1 MLVLGLAVAIALVLP
16 LVTGGSYTRL
26 VMTGWRWSWLLFVGL
41 GLQILLE
48 YLPIPESRYDDLG
61 FGLLVLSYV
70 CILSFCAANVLL
82 RGMVVVLIGV
92 ACNALVITVNQGM
105 PVQVPANWAA
115 EAWVEP
121 TIKHHPEEPDDQLM
135 FLADIIVLN
144 EPFDAVISF
153 GDLILAVGL
162 CDVTFW
168 ASRKPKRTPQT
179 DEPEPAAGPAPEP
192 PPPLPDFRPGRGKS
206 PVGVSIWTDPERALE
221 PSATDV
227 ASPEP

>member
-26 VMTGWRWSWLLFVGL
+26 VMTGWKWSWLLFVGL
-41 GLQILLE
+41 ALQIVLE

-61 FGLLVLSYV
+61 FGLLFLSYV
-70 CILSFCAANVLL
+70 CILAFCAANVVL
-82 RGMVVVLIGV
+82 RGMVIVLIGV

-105 PVQVPANWAA
+105 PVDVPASWAA

-121 TIKHHPEEPDDQLM
+121 TIKHHPQEPDDKLM
-135 FLADIIVLN
+135 FLADIIVLDG
-144 EPFDAVISF
+144 PFDAVISF

-168 ASRKPKRTPQT
+168 ASRKPKRTPHT
-179 DEPEPAAGPAPEP
+179 DDPEPAAGPPPEP
-192 PPPLPDFRPGRGKS
+192 PPRLPLPDFRRML
-206 PVGVSIWTDPERALE
+206 A

-227 ASPEP
+227 ANPEP